1 MPSSPTTKDGVIVNI
16 VVLGRGNVGAGLARL
31 WTNAGHDVTT
41 LGRDGGDASHA
52 DALLVAV
59 PGGAIAD
66 ALSKVTGAHGK
77 PTLDATNS
85 LTGPNEGFPSLA
97 AEAKSIV
104 GGPTIKAFNTNFAAL
119 YDQIAAQRVRPHS
132 VFAADPDARGLAEQ
146 LIGDA
151 GFDPLYGPTSPR
163 ASIIVNSI
171 CASSVLA
178 LSKTSGVCRR

>member
-77 PTLDATNS
+77 RTLDATNS
-85 LTGPNEGFPSLA
+85 LHRP
-97 AEAKSIV
+97 
-104 GGPTIKAFNTNFAAL
+104 
-119 YDQIAAQRVRPHS
+119 QRRVP
-132 VFAADPDARGLAEQ
+132 VARSRGQ
-146 LIGDA
+146 VD
-151 GFDPLYGPTSPR
+151 R
-163 ASIIVNSI
+163 
-171 CASSVLA
+171 
-178 LSKTSGVCRR
+178 